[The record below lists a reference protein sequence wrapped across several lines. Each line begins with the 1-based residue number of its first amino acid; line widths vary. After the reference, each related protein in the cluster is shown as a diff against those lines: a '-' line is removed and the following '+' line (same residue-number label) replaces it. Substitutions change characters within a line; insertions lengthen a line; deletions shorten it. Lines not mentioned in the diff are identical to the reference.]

1 MADAETV
8 KQARLLSVLVSLD
21 VNPVIDNNLLTISL
35 GVNPGFAGG
44 AYGYVAMGKLP
55 TSNLQ
60 S

>member
-21 VNPVIDNNLLTISL
+21 INPVVYNIVLTISL

-44 AYGYVAMGKLP
+44 AYGYVAMGKRPLC
-55 TSNLQ
+55 NLQ
-60 S
+60 P